1 MVLTGAAVVVAAG
14 AEVVVAAAVV
24 VVAAAVVVVVS
35 AAVVVV
41 AAAVVVVVSATVVVV
56 VTSSVVVVVTSGI
69 MIAPSTVTTSILDP
83 KVSTASVLS
92 KVIGNTSPG
101 FASSGTLKVTLNIA
115 ASLSAVTFSPS
126 PLDQE

>member
-24 VVAAAVVVVVS
+24 VVAAA
-35 AAVVVV
+35 
-41 AAAVVVVVSATVVVV
+41 
-56 VTSSVVVVVTSGI
+56 VVVVVTSGI

>member
-1 MVLTGAAVVVAAG
+1 MVVVVTSS
-14 AEVVVAAAVV
+14 VVVVVSAAVV

-41 AAAVVVVVSATVVVV
+41 AAAVVVVVSAA
-56 VTSSVVVVVTSGI
+56 VVVVVTSGI
-69 MIAPSTVTTSILDP
+69 MIAPSTVTTSMLEP
-83 KVSTASVLS
+83 KVSTASALS

>member
-1 MVLTGAAVVVAAG
+1 MVAAAVV
-14 AEVVVAAAVV
+14 VVVAAAVVVVTSSVV

-41 AAAVVVVVSATVVVV
+41 VSAAVVVV

-69 MIAPSTVTTSILDP
+69 TIAPSTVTTSMLDP
-83 KVSTASVLS
+83 KVSTASALS

>member
-1 MVLTGAAVVVAAG
+1 MVLTGAAVVVVAG
-14 AEVVVAAAVV
+14 AVV

-41 AAAVVVVVSATVVVV
+41 TSSVVVVAAAVVVVVSAAVVVV

-69 MIAPSTVTTSILDP
+69 MIAPSTVTTSMLDP
-83 KVSTASVLS
+83 KVSTASALS

>member
-1 MVLTGAAVVVAAG
+1 MVVVVSAAVVVVVTSS
-14 AEVVVAAAVV
+14 VVVVVSAAVV
-24 VVAAAVVVVVS
+24 VVATAVVVVVS

-41 AAAVVVVVSATVVVV
+41 AAAVVVVVSAA
-56 VTSSVVVVVTSGI
+56 VVVVVTSGI
-69 MIAPSTVTTSILDP
+69 MIAPSTVTTSMLEP
-83 KVSTASVLS
+83 KVSTASALS

>member
-1 MVLTGAAVVVAAG
+1 MVVTGAAVVVVAG

-24 VVAAAVVVVVS
+24 VVAAAVVVVVAS
-35 AAVVVV
+35 A
-41 AAAVVVVVSATVVVV
+41 VVVV

-69 MIAPSTVTTSILDP
+69 MIAPSTVTTSMLEP
-83 KVSTASVLS
+83 KVSTASALS
-92 KVIGNTSPG
+92 NVIGNTSPG

-115 ASLSAVTFSPS
+115 ALLSAVTFSPS